1 MLKLRKFD
9 QQQTN
14 LSNLQR
20 TPMKFGSKPKLRASK
35 VNLPH
40 LIEPRCCFHQRK
52 NSKFSILDDDTTH
65 NNDEPE
71 PFPTDGGKWEDFITD
86 ELETTPSKSVSKN

>member
-1 MLKLRKFD
+1 ML
-9 QQQTN
+9 
-14 LSNLQR
+14 LS
-20 TPMKFGSKPKLRASK
+20 PAK
-35 VNLPH
+35 
-40 LIEPRCCFHQRK
+40 K